1 MGNSFN
7 KYNIVSLAYRVTENI
22 LATKPQLISNG
33 FRKAGLQPW
42 DSSAPNTERMKPSK
56 MYETIPEE
64 PVPVLESLPRDGVDS
79 GMDNSSIKESLEEAG
94 YNNKH
99 QLEHLLN
106 PAKEDI
112 DMFPLNNTGG
122 PVSFK
127 PAMPDDAERFLVG
140 FEHLLSK
147 QELATFEKMYA
158 AGDFSCPNL
167 PYQSWLVLKRSLL
180 PQTQEAAIDKVT

>member
-1 MGNSFN
+1 
-7 KYNIVSLAYRVTENI
+7 
-22 LATKPQLISNG
+22 
-33 FRKAGLQPW
+33 
-42 DSSAPNTERMKPSK
+42 
-56 MYETIPEE
+56 
-64 PVPVLESLPRDGVDS
+64 
-79 GMDNSSIKESLEEAG
+79 MDNFSIKESLEEAG
-94 YNNKH
+94 YNNKY

-122 PVSFK
+122 PVTFK

-158 AGDFSCPNL
+158 AGYFSCPNL
-167 PYQSWLVLKRSLL
+167 PYQSWLVLKHGLL
-180 PQTQEAAIDKVT
+180 PKAQEAVIDKVT

>member
-1 MGNSFN
+1 
-7 KYNIVSLAYRVTENI
+7 
-22 LATKPQLISNG
+22 
-33 FRKAGLQPW
+33 
-42 DSSAPNTERMKPSK
+42 

-64 PVPVLESLPRDGVDS
+64 PVPVLESLPRDGLDS
-79 GMDNSSIKESLEEAG
+79 RIDNSSIKESLEKAG
-94 YNNKH
+94 DNNNQ
-99 QLEHLLN
+99 QLEPLLN
-106 PAKEDI
+106 PAKQDI

-167 PYQSWLVLKRSLL
+167 PYQSWLVLKRGLL
-180 PQTQEAAIDKVT
+180 PQTQEAAID